1 MSVLS
6 KNQLK
11 TNIQTELADNNA
23 GAISAYDV
31 RHNMEDI
38 VDSINQIVASGDF
51 DATTPFTGSNVRA
64 KITNNQYG
72 AFVAESGVI
81 FPYGGR
87 QLEAYPGAISIN
99 HNGLSNLTTGDV
111 HTQYLPLTGTRV
123 MVNNFGTGS
132 NWINSS
138 GNGPVNSDNRGIR
151 FQYAGTNTEN
161 VIFGNKSK
169 LIFDV
174 DNSTMSTAKGVAK
187 AWLNFDATTATPTI
201 NSYYNVHTLEKLATG
216 KYKIV
221 FASGTFGDNFY
232 MALGSSNARSTAAS
246 EEDFNMNT
254 VGTSL
259 RAGNDAAA
267 LRSLTFVV
275 LDEGGQYV
283 DAKINEL
290 VVYGRG
296 PNEGSGVFPNI
307 ITP

>member
-1 MSVLS
+1 MAVLS

-38 VDSINQIVASGDF
+38 VDSINQIVGSGDF
-51 DATTPFTGSNVRA
+51 DATTPFSGSNVRA
-64 KITNNQYG
+64 KITDGQYG
-72 AFVAESGVI
+72 AFIAESGVV

-99 HNGLSNLTTGDV
+99 HNSLSNLTAGDV
-111 HTQYLPLTGTRV
+111 HTQYLPLTGTRT
-123 MVNNFGTGS
+123 MTNNLGLGVN
-132 NWINSS
+132 WVNSS
-138 GNGPVNSDNRGIR
+138 GNAPVNSDNRGIR
-151 FQYAGTNTEN
+151 FQYINSDLEN
-161 VIFGNKSK
+161 IVVGNKSK
-169 LIFDV
+169 FVFDT
-174 DNSTMSTAKGVAK
+174 DSSTMSTAKGVAK
-187 AWLNFDATTATPTI
+187 AWINFDATTTTPTI
-201 NSYYNVHTLEKLATG
+201 NSYFNIHTLEKLDQG

-259 RAGNDAAA
+259 RAGNDASA

-290 VVYGRG
+290 VVFGRG
-296 PNEGSGVFPNI
+296 PSEGSGVIPNI

>member
-1 MSVLS
+1 MAVLS

-38 VDSINQIVASGDF
+38 VDSINQVVASGDF
-51 DATTPFTGSNVRA
+51 DATTPFSGSNVRA

-87 QLEAYPGAISIN
+87 QLEAYPGAVSIN
-99 HNGLSNLTTGDV
+99 HNALSNLTAGDV
-111 HTQYLPLTGTRV
+111 HTQYLPLAGTRT
-123 MVNNFGTGS
+123 MTNNLGLGV

-138 GNGPVNSDNRGIR
+138 GNAPVNSDNRGIK
-151 FQYAGTNTEN
+151 FQYVNTNVEN
-161 VIFGNKSK
+161 IVVGNKSRFV
-169 LIFDV
+169 FDV
-174 DNSTMSTAKGVAK
+174 DSSTMSTAKGVAK
-187 AWLNFDATTATPTI
+187 AWINFDATTATPTI
-201 NSYYNVHTLEKLATG
+201 NNYYNIHTLEKLDDG

-221 FASGTFGDNFY
+221 FTSGTFGDNFY
-232 MALGSSNARSTAAS
+232 MALGSSNARSTVNAA
-246 EEDFNMNT
+246 EDFTMNT
-254 VGTSL
+254 VGTFL

-283 DAKINEL
+283 DAKINQL
-290 VVYGRG
+290 VVFGRG
-296 PNEGSGVFPNI
+296 PNEGSGVYPNI